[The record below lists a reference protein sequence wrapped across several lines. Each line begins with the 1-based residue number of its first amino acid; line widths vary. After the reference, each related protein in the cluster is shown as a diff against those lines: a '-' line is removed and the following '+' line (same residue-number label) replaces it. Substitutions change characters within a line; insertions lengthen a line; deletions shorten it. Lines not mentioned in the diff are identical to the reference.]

1 MKVGEIYLQIKQ
13 GLVQLGKYADGSI
26 INSELAL
33 ALDVE
38 LMKTVA
44 EVLKASVTETTTF
57 FTVLLNDLKKELPL
71 DTISSNE
78 SLKALL
84 PIDCEVPLK
93 VSVKLESV
101 QPYENPTLIIGNLYK
116 PIEQA
121 QINDTWYKSTDVVK
135 ATKSEYYGKVNS
147 VSYTTAPTRITSS
160 EKIDIFRTSSFYK
173 STNRSPLS
181 VIINRD
187 IEVFTPCEGN
197 IILAYY
203 KKPIKFKE
211 LSLEDESPYSELVN
225 TELIK
230 QTILNIK
237 QR

>member
-38 LMKTVA
+38 LMQTIA
-44 EVLKASVTETTTF
+44 EVLKPSVTETTTF
-57 FTVLLNDLKKELPL
+57 FSTLLNDIKKEQPI
-71 DTISSNE
+71 DTIITNE
-78 SLKALL
+78 GLEATL
-84 PIDCEVPLK
+84 PTDCEIPLK
-93 VSVKLESV
+93 ISVKLETI
-101 QPYENPTLIIGNLYK
+101 QPYENSTLIIGNLYK
-116 PIEQA
+116 PVEQA
-121 QINDTWYKSTDVVK
+121 QINGTWYKSTEVVK
-135 ATKSEYYGKVNS
+135 ATKAEYYGKVNS
-147 VSYTTAPTRITSS
+147 VSYTTVPTRITSS
-160 EKIDIFRTSSFYK
+160 EKIDIYRTSSFYK

-181 VIINRD
+181 VIINRK
-187 IEVFTPCEGN
+187 IEVFTACGGN

-211 LSLEDESPYSELVN
+211 LSVDDESPYSELVN